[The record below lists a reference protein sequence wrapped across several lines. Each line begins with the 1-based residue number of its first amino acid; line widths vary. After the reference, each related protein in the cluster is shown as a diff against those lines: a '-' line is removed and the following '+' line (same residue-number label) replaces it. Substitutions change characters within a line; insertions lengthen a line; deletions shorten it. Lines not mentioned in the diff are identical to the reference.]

1 MLSGNCS
8 NATKQRRKAARLD
21 KDARIAI
28 IGSGLG
34 GLSAAISLEQAGFT
48 NVVVYERHVSP
59 SSRREGYGLTLTYNP
74 KGPLAQMGLLDQVA
88 QQDCPSRSHYIF
100 SVGQR
105 VGLCCFRQ
113 CRHFCS
119 GGERF
124 LPYTCRSPLSLYSQ
138 MDRYWD
144 TMEMNLYQTVARDR
158 EAICV
163 FLDKYCDN

>member
-59 SSRREGYGLTLTYNP
+59 CSRREGYGLTLTYNP

-100 SVGQR
+100 SVGDVLVFVVFVNADIFAQ
-105 VGLCCFRQ
+105 VGRA
-113 CRHFCS
+113 
-119 GGERF
+119 F
-124 LPYTCRSPLSLYSQ
+124 LTIQVSFS
-138 MDRYWD
+138 
-144 TMEMNLYQTVARDR
+144 TFFT
-158 EAICV
+158 
-163 FLDKYCDN
+163 

>member
-8 NATKQRRKAARLD
+8 DATKQRRKAARLD

-59 SSRREGYGLTLTYNP
+59 CSRREGYGLTLTYNP

-100 SVGQR
+100 SVGR
-105 VGLCCFRQ
+105 VGLCCFRYAGIFAQ
-113 CRHFCS
+113 RW
-119 GGERF
+119 GAF
-124 LPYTCRSPLSLYSQ
+124 L
-138 MDRYWD
+138 
-144 TMEMNLYQTVARDR
+144 TVH
-158 EAICV
+158 V
-163 FLDKYCDN
+163 SFSTFFT

>member
-1 MLSGNCS
+1 MYFFLLGLGLAMTSLIFWFSSSVQHPWRLGLATRMLSGNCS

-100 SVGQR
+100 SVGR
-105 VGLCCFRQ
+105 VGLCCFRYAGIFAQ
-113 CRHFCS
+113 RW
-119 GGERF
+119 GGV
-124 LPYTCRSPLSLYSQ
+124 S
-138 MDRYWD
+138 
-144 TMEMNLYQTVARDR
+144 YQYVSFS
-158 EAICV
+158 I
-163 FLDKYCDN
+163 FFI